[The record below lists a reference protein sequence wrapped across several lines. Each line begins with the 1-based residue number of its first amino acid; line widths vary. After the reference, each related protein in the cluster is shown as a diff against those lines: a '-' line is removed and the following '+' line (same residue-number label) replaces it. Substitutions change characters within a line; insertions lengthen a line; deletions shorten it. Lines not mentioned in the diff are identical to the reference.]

1 MPKAP
6 LEQRSDDLQPK
17 HANAASPLEARK
29 KKRSIIILAVL
40 LAFLLCGVAAGC
52 GYLIWQQAE
61 LDRVA
66 EEMKNTPEPVVEQPA
81 QDTADNRVEN
91 PIDFTSLKQE
101 NPDIYAWIHGSR
113 HRCEPPCAAE
123 RHERLPLPRP

>member
-17 HANAASPLEARK
+17 HAKAASPLEARK

-52 GYLIWQQAE
+52 GYLIWQRPP
-61 LDRVA
+61 LCGGYG
-66 EEMKNTPEPVVEQPA
+66 K
-81 QDTADNRVEN
+81 
-91 PIDFTSLKQE
+91 
-101 NPDIYAWIHGSR
+101 SR
-113 HRCEPPCAAE
+113 SAGQYKT
-123 RHERLPLPRP
+123 LL

>member
-17 HANAASPLEARK
+17 HAKAASPLEARK

-66 EEMKNTPEPVVEQPA
+66 EEMKNTPEP
-81 QDTADNRVEN
+81 
-91 PIDFTSLKQE
+91 
-101 NPDIYAWIHGSR
+101 
-113 HRCEPPCAAE
+113 AAPME
-123 RHERLPLPRP
+123 TFLPLRSATDLISGSVVTICTCSV

>member
-17 HANAASPLEARK
+17 HAKAASPLEAR

-52 GYLIWQQAE
+52 GYLI
-61 LDRVA
+61 
-66 EEMKNTPEPVVEQPA
+66 
-81 QDTADNRVEN
+81 
-91 PIDFTSLKQE
+91 
-101 NPDIYAWIHGSR
+101 
-113 HRCEPPCAAE
+113 
-123 RHERLPLPRP
+123 